1 MPNAQVSIIVP
12 FFNEEETI
20 AEVLSEILKTNPG
33 AEVIAVNDGSSDGTA
48 AVLNGIPGVRA
59 LHFAK
64 NRGQSAA
71 MFAGLKAAT
80 RPICALM
87 DGDGQNDPADIPK
100 LVEALQLGGND
111 VICGYRANR
120 VDTASR
126 RYASKFANSIRRK
139 FLHDGVRDTGCS
151 VKVFRQQA
159 VDHLVPFNGMHRYLP
174 AIFLQAG
181 LKIGEIPVNHRG
193 RMAGQSKYTNWERAL
208 RGIYDLIGV
217 QWLLRRKVQWDTK
230 EGI

>member
-1 MPNAQVSIIVP
+1 MPNAQVSIIIP
-12 FFNEEETI
+12 FFNEEETV
-20 AEVLSEILKTNPG
+20 AEVLSEVLKTNPG
-33 AEVIAVNDGSSDGTA
+33 AEVIAVDDGSSDGTA
-48 AVLNGIPGVRA
+48 AVLNSIPGVRA

-71 MFAGLKAAT
+71 MYAGLKAAT

-87 DGDGQNDPADIPK
+87 DGDGQNDPADIPN

-208 RGIYDLIGV
+208 RGTYDLIGV
-217 QWLLRRKVQWDTK
+217 QWLLRRKVQWDAK

>member
-1 MPNAQVSIIVP
+1 MPNAQVSIIIP
-12 FFNEEETI
+12 FFNEEETV
-20 AEVLSEILKTNPG
+20 AEVLSEVLKTNPG
-33 AEVIAVNDGSSDGTA
+33 AEVIAVDDGSSDGTA
-48 AVLNGIPGVRA
+48 AVLNSIPGVRA

-71 MFAGLKAAT
+71 MYAGLKAAT

-208 RGIYDLIGV
+208 RGTYDLIGV
-217 QWLLRRKVQWDTK
+217 QWLLRRKVQWDAK

>member
-1 MPNAQVSIIVP
+1 VD
-12 FFNEEETI
+12 
-20 AEVLSEILKTNPG
+20 
-33 AEVIAVNDGSSDGTA
+33 DGSNDGTA
-48 AVLNGIPGVRA
+48 AVLDGIAGVRA
-59 LHFAK
+59 LHFSK

-71 MFAGLKAAT
+71 MYAGLKAAT
-80 RPICALM
+80 RPICAIM

-100 LVEALQLGGND
+100 LVEALRLGGND

-217 QWLLRRKVQWDTK
+217 QWLLRRKVQWDAK

>member
-1 MPNAQVSIIVP
+1 
-12 FFNEEETI
+12 
-20 AEVLSEILKTNPG
+20 
-33 AEVIAVNDGSSDGTA
+33 
-48 AVLNGIPGVRA
+48 
-59 LHFAK
+59 
-64 NRGQSAA
+64 

>member
-12 FFNEEETI
+12 FFNEEETV
-20 AEVLSEILKTNPG
+20 AEVLSEILRTNPG
-33 AEVIAVNDGSSDGTA
+33 AEVIAVDDGSNDGTA
-48 AVLNGIPGVRA
+48 AVLDGIAGVRA
-59 LHFAK
+59 LHFSK

-71 MFAGLKAAT
+71 MYAGLKAAT

-87 DGDGQNDPADIPK
+87 DGDGQNDPAYIPK

-181 LKIGEIPVNHRG
+181 LKIGAIPVNNRG

-217 QWLLRRKVQWDTK
+217 QWLLRRKVQWDAK

>member
-12 FFNEEETI
+12 FFNEEETV
-20 AEVLSEILKTNPG
+20 AEVLSEILRTNPG
-33 AEVIAVNDGSSDGTA
+33 AEVIAVDDGSNDGTA
-48 AVLNGIPGVRA
+48 AVLDGIAGVRA
-59 LHFAK
+59 LHFSK

-71 MFAGLKAAT
+71 MYAGLKAAT

-100 LVEALQLGGND
+100 LVKALQLGGND

-126 RYASKFANSIRRK
+126 RYASKLANSIRRK

-217 QWLLRRKVQWDTK
+217 QWLLRRKVQWDAK

>member
-12 FFNEEETI
+12 FFNEEETV
-20 AEVLSEILKTNPG
+20 AEVLSEILRTNPG
-33 AEVIAVNDGSSDGTA
+33 AEVIAVDDGSNDGTA
-48 AVLNGIPGVRA
+48 AVLDGIAGVRA
-59 LHFAK
+59 LHFSK

-71 MFAGLKAAT
+71 MYAGLKAAT

-217 QWLLRRKVQWDTK
+217 QWLLRRKVQWDAK

>member
-12 FFNEEETI
+12 FFNEEETV
-20 AEVLSEILKTNPG
+20 AEVLSEILRTNPG
-33 AEVIAVNDGSSDGTA
+33 AEVIAVDDGSNDGTA
-48 AVLNGIPGVRA
+48 AVLDGIAGVRA
-59 LHFAK
+59 LHFSK

-71 MFAGLKAAT
+71 MYAGLKAAT

-151 VKVFRQQA
+151 VKVFRKQA

-217 QWLLRRKVQWDTK
+217 QWLLRRKVQWDAK

>member
-12 FFNEEETI
+12 FFNEEETV
-20 AEVLSEILKTNPG
+20 AEVLSEILRTNPG
-33 AEVIAVNDGSSDGTA
+33 AEVIAVDDGSNDGTA
-48 AVLNGIPGVRA
+48 AVLDGIAGVRA
-59 LHFAK
+59 LHFSK

-71 MFAGLKAAT
+71 MYAGLKAAT

-100 LVEALQLGGND
+100 LVEALRLGGND

-217 QWLLRRKVQWDTK
+217 QWLLRRKVQWDAK